1 VANFTGIAAVGSSI
15 IRYLKM
21 GFKEIQPIPNR
32 NTSVLLIRTED
43 MNRERS
49 NTITIPA
56 LTLLLYKIGCN
67 SNMRASWASVGHRDG
82 ESHLPLDLHFL
93 LTAWGDNPEHEH
105 LILGR
110 AMQCIEN
117 MPIFSG
123 PLLDPVTDWTA
134 HESVQ
139 ISMDDLSTEDIMR
152 TFDSLPVDFKLSV
165 PYVVK
170 IVVIDGRE
178 RHPRQ
183 TVTTAI
189 VGTAAEVET

>member
-15 IRYLKM
+15 VRYLKM

-165 PYVVK
+165 PYVAK

-189 VGTAAEVET
+189 VGTTAEVET